1 MKKVLLFLVLFVFIF
16 LCIKSAL
23 NLGEKETI
31 IDVINTKTD
40 NSYEEEN
47 ENTSELIQDSYY
59 TSIKP
64 IEVQY
69 TYITEKVSSQNMFIL
84 KKESSID
91 NETVMK
97 LINEHNFEKDTLIL
111 VSSNYEIKSYIENE
125 LKKDNIDISLIK
137 GKEKESTIIIK
148 LKNVK
153 ITSLNNINIH
163 FDN

>member
-1 MKKVLLFLVLFVFIF
+1 MKKVLLFLVLFVFMF

-40 NSYEEEN
+40 NSSEEEIDS
-47 ENTSELIQDSYY
+47 TSELIQDSYY

-84 KKESSID
+84 KEESSIN
-91 NETVMK
+91 NETIMN

-111 VSSNYEIKSYIENE
+111 VSSNYEIKSYRENE

>member
-1 MKKVLLFLVLFVFIF
+1 MSTFIF

>member
-1 MKKVLLFLVLFVFIF
+1 MKKVLLFLVLFVFMF